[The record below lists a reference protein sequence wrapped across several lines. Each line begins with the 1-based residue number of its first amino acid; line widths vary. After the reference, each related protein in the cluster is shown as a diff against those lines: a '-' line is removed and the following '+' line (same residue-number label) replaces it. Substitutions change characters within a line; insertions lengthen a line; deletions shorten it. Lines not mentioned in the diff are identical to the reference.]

1 MNGVGILVCVWLVEI
16 AVFGLI
22 WLAFGVVL
30 LCIVS
35 GIWLQQVLYC
45 VSTRFFFHSFWDLW
59 YRSYEGGHSVFA
71 VEFTV
76 WCKV

>member
-35 GIWLQQVLYC
+35 GIWLQQVL
-45 VSTRFFFHSFWDLW
+45 
-59 YRSYEGGHSVFA
+59 
-71 VEFTV
+71 
-76 WCKV
+76 